1 MNISYEYITEYLNET
16 LPESTGQL
24 KEMEEY
30 AKKHYIPIIH
40 KEAMWFLRTL
50 LAMKRPEKILEIG
63 TAIGYS
69 SLVFSEY
76 LKEGGKIITVEL
88 NEETANVARENF
100 KKANNTSI
108 KLIVG
113 DGEDVLMQSDE
124 KFDVIFL
131 DANKSLYTRCMY
143 DVKRLLNKGGLLIAD
158 NVLYKGMVANDDLET
173 RRKRTLVN
181 NLRTFLYDLAHD
193 EDFTT
198 SIIPIGDGMT
208 VSVFKEDW
216 KERFL

>member
-1 MNISYEYITEYLNET
+1 MNISYDYITEYLNET
-16 LPESTGQL
+16 LPESNKL
-24 KEMEEY
+24 LCEMEEY
-30 AKKHYIPIIH
+30 AKKHHVPIIQ
-40 KEAMWFLRTL
+40 KEVMWFLRTL
-50 LAMKRPEKILEIG
+50 LAVKKPAKILEIG

-88 NEETANVARENF
+88 NEETAMIAQQNF
-100 KKANNTSI
+100 KKAGNESI
-108 KLIVG
+108 KLIIG
-113 DGEDVLMQSDE
+113 DGEDVLMQLDE

-131 DANKSLYTRCMY
+131 DANKSLYTRCMP
-143 DVKRLLNKGGLLIAD
+143 DVKRLLNSEGILIAD

-181 NLRTFLYDLAHD
+181 NLRVFLHDLAHD

-198 SIIPIGDGMT
+198 SILPIGDGMSI
-208 VSVFKEDW
+208 SVRKN
-216 KERFL
+216 